1 MQNGRIVVMLVYEPV
16 SVDAGPVPLIRV
28 FDDALAVAV
37 AESAVFEAET
47 HAREIAH
54 ADELL
59 GEIEQIDVRRLRELF
74 SLVVPGFGKQNERDD
89 VNDSV
94 M

>member
-1 MQNGRIVVMLVYEPV
+1 MRNGRIVVMLMYEPV
-16 SVDAGPVPLIRV
+16 SDDARPVPLVRIS
-28 FDDALAVAV
+28 DDALAVAV
-37 AESAVFEAET
+37 AESAVFEAEMR
-47 HAREIAH
+47 ARETAH

-74 SLVVPGFGKQNERDD
+74 SLVLPGFGKQNESDD
-89 VNDSV
+89 GTDIV